1 MVSLRIALCPDLSLN
16 VRVLTVIDSWSNYC
30 NHATTPAEQGLY
42 DHLIRCVETQS
53 PDEVIDRFRKLF
65 VDGIG
70 YPDLEVWEAV
80 KEIVAADFVDREFKF
95 TLNRSC
101 YILINR
107 WLMQPRLHPYIPE
120 LITLFESAPIGVAH
134 SRTAKRVRSLTQT
147 FVQSEQYLSLRRL
160 VQIMNEAAA
169 AQCEDGTILLG
180 NLIRRYPCLYEHSL
194 LTEDSSDEQRQRIM
208 GLRSNALRQFELDL
222 SQYVTYQHR
231 YRLRQSLNNVAP
243 EAEGSVGLLLP
254 TVKNPTLLSD
264 RQVDAALQQFA
275 GKVDGSNTHRDLA
288 NQFLTYSRWSRC
300 YRAFKQELYEY
311 LISVIDPRYGKYHF
325 NQQLCQYLKDTLPH
339 CDHQEVNDFLVVETC
354 KKLLN
359 FLVVESPQ
367 RPNHSR
373 FIDLTGNIGILLT
386 ISLLLRIVLLCR
398 AVKPWLEKRFSI
410 LFKLHEDAT
419 TDRVDWL
426 VEALEHLNIAL
437 STNFGT
443 IKLCY

>member
-1 MVSLRIALCPDLSLN
+1 
-16 VRVLTVIDSWSNYC
+16 VLPVIDSWSNYC

-42 DHLIRCVETQS
+42 DHLIHSVETQS

-65 VDGIG
+65 IDAVG
-70 YPDLEVWEAV
+70 YSNLEVWKAV
-80 KEIVAADFVDREFKF
+80 KEVVSADFVDREFKF
-95 TLNRSC
+95 ILNRSC

-120 LITLFESAPIGVAH
+120 LISLFETTPVGIAH
-134 SRTAKRVRSLTQT
+134 SRTAKRMRSLTQT
-147 FVQSEQYLSLRRL
+147 FVQSEQYLALKRL
-160 VQIMNEAAA
+160 VQIMNETAA
-169 AQCEDGTILLG
+169 AQHENGTMLLG

-194 LTEDSSDEQRQRIM
+194 LTEDSSDEQRRRIL
-208 GLRSNALRQFELDL
+208 GLRSQAMRQFELDL
-222 SQYVTYQHR
+222 SQYVTHQHR
-231 YRLRQSLNNVAP
+231 HRLRQCMDDAP
-243 EAEGSVGLLLP
+243 SAETGVNVGLLVLP
-254 TVKNPTLLSD
+254 TVQNPTLLSD
-264 RQVDAALQQFA
+264 RQLSDALQQFA

-300 YRAFKQELYEY
+300 YRSFKQELYEY
-311 LISVIDPRYGKYHF
+311 LISVIDPNYGKHHF
-325 NQQLCQYLKDTLPH
+325 NQQLCQYLKDTLSH
-339 CDHQEVNDFLVVETC
+339 CDYQEVNDFLVVETC

-398 AVKPWLEKRFSI
+398 AVRPWLEKRFSI
-410 LFKLHEDAT
+410 LFKLHEDTT
-419 TDRVDWL
+419 TDRVNWL

>member
-1 MVSLRIALCPDLSLN
+1 M
-16 VRVLTVIDSWSNYC
+16 DSWSNYC
-30 NHATTPAEQGLY
+30 NHATTPAEQELY
-42 DHLIRCVETQS
+42 DHLIISVETQS
-53 PDEVIDRFRKLF
+53 PDEVISRFRSLF
-65 VDGIG
+65 IDAVG
-70 YPDLEVWEAV
+70 YPDHEVWKAV
-80 KEIVAADFVDREFKF
+80 KEVVSADFVDREFKF

-120 LITLFESAPIGVAH
+120 LISLFELAPSGVAH
-134 SRTAKRVRSLTQT
+134 SRTAKRLRALVQS
-147 FVQSEQYLSLRRL
+147 FVQSEQYLSLKRL
-160 VQIMNEAAA
+160 MQIMNETAAL
-169 AQCEDGTILLG
+169 QCQDGTMLLG

-208 GLRSNALRQFELDL
+208 GLRSRALRQYELDL
-222 SQYVTYQHR
+222 SQYVTHQHR
-231 YRLRQSLNNVAP
+231 YRLRQSWVASTP
-243 EAEGSVGLLLP
+243 DISSSVGLLELP
-254 TVKNPTLLSD
+254 AAKNPTLLSD
-264 RQVDAALQQFA
+264 RQLEVALHQFA
-275 GKVDGSNTHRDLA
+275 GKIDGSNTHRDLA

-300 YRAFKQELYEY
+300 YRTFKQELYEY
-311 LISVIDPRYGKYHF
+311 LVSVIDPKYGRYHF

-410 LFKLHEDAT
+410 LFKLHEDNT
-419 TDRVDWL
+419 TDKVNWL